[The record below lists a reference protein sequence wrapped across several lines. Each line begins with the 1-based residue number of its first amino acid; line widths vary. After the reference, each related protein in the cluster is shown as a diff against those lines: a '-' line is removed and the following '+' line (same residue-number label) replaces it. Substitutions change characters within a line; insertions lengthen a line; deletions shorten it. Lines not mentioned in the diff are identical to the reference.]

1 MKVLVT
7 VASKHGATTG
17 IGEAIA
23 ETLRSKGLYVAVIEP
38 QRVESVE
45 EFDAVIV
52 GSGIYMGRWLAAAR
66 EFVEDNAVALGKKP
80 VWLFGS
86 GPIIGTLNAPNDGA
100 DAAEGKKL
108 QDLIGAHEAKV
119 FAGEREIGFITSA
132 AKSPRSGPIA
142 LGYVHRDFLTPGTA
156 VEVEL
161 GERRARALIA

>member
-38 QRVESVE
+38 QQVDSVE

-66 EFVEDNAVALGKKP
+66 EFVEDNAVALGKRP

-86 GPIIGTLNAPNDGA
+86 GPTPPVDDEGDTA
-100 DAAEGKKL
+100 DSNRLKE
-108 QDLIGAHEAKV
+108 LIGARDARV
-119 FAGEREIGFITSA
+119 FAGELKQESLGFVERQIVKMI
-132 AKSPRSGPIA
+132 KSPWGDYRPWEAIEDWAESIA
-142 LGYVHRDFLTPGTA
+142 D
-156 VEVEL
+156 E
-161 GERRARALIA
+161 LIATPVG